1 MYKHICFPTW
11 CFYGGNGMKKI
22 VSIVL
27 ALCLTVA
34 LAVPAFGA
42 INVDNGDVSFAVASD
57 LHYNV
62 PEEELE
68 WYSEDPI
75 YGYANRR
82 AAMENESGLIIDEF
96 LNQCAVDD
104 NVQFV
109 LISGDLA
116 DNGRSIPEEHF
127 AVAEKLAKFEKDT
140 GKQVYVIP
148 GNHDFGNLGEYC
160 EVDIERFVD
169 IYADFGYNQALT
181 RVEGTGSYTADLGG
195 KYRLIALDSNDPDR
209 STEDGMTEERVQ
221 WVIDEAKKAKD
232 DGKYPILMMHHNL
245 LDHLPVQRVLSHD
258 FIIRNHEVTAERWAN
273 AGIKLVFSGHEHC
286 SDATSKTSALGNVIT
301 DFATTSLT
309 MYPLQYRYFEI
320 TDTTICYDVRTVD
333 SIDTDTLQ
341 KNVKG
346 YSKEQIDAMN
356 NGLNAFAKQFLKNG
370 IEYRLELG
378 FTDEKLGIKPGD
390 IYYDVVRAVIDE
402 LTVALND
409 PLYGEGGIQERAAA
423 EGIEIP
429 DSDYVDGW
437 DVATDLVAA
446 HYAGSENY
454 PLSERDVKILFT
466 TLAYIIRC
474 ELATLEDQTVV
485 YDWIEAVVLATS
497 GSLGGDEILNS
508 TFPDG
513 QVTPAEYFALALLSP
528 LLQSF
533 TVDDE
538 VDDNTGYIG
547 GYGNSNNL
555 ENFGAGIFIGFSD
568 FIERIMIIFDYILKA
583 FGAFVVV

>member
-1 MYKHICFPTW
+1 M
-11 CFYGGNGMKKI
+11 
-22 VSIVL
+22 
-27 ALCLTVA
+27 
-34 LAVPAFGA
+34 
-42 INVDNGDVSFAVASD
+42 
-57 LHYNV
+57 
-62 PEEELE
+62 
-68 WYSEDPI
+68 
-75 YGYANRR
+75 
-82 AAMENESGLIIDEF
+82 
-96 LNQCAVDD
+96 
-104 NVQFV
+104 
-109 LISGDLA
+109 
-116 DNGRSIPEEHF
+116 
-127 AVAEKLAKFEKDT
+127 
-140 GKQVYVIP
+140 
-148 GNHDFGNLGEYC
+148 
-160 EVDIERFVD
+160 
-169 IYADFGYNQALT
+169 
-181 RVEGTGSYTADLGG
+181 
-195 KYRLIALDSNDPDR
+195 
-209 STEDGMTEERVQ
+209 TEDRVQ
-221 WVIDEAKKAKD
+221 WVIDEAKKAKEE
-232 DGKYPILMMHHNL
+232 GKYPILMMHHNL

-409 PLYGEGGIQERAAA
+409 PLYGEGSIQERAAA

-429 DSDYVDGW
+429 DSNYVDGW

-547 GYGNSNNL
+547 GYGNSNSL
-555 ENFGAGIFIGFSD
+555 ENFGAGIFIGLSD
-568 FIERIMIIFDYILKA
+568 FIEKIMIIFDYILKA

>member
-1 MYKHICFPTW
+1 
-11 CFYGGNGMKKI
+11 MKKI

-27 ALCLTVA
+27 ALCLAVA

-42 INVDNGDVSFAVASD
+42 INVDNGDISFAVASD

>member
-1 MYKHICFPTW
+1 
-11 CFYGGNGMKKI
+11 MKKF

-27 ALCLTVA
+27 ALCLTIA

-68 WYSEDPI
+68 WYSEDSI

-96 LNQCAVDD
+96 LNQCATDD

-116 DNGRSIPEEHF
+116 DNGRSIPEEHY

-160 EVDIERFVD
+160 EVDIARFVD

-221 WVIDEAKKAKD
+221 WVIDEAEKAKA

-258 FIIRNHEVTAERWAN
+258 FIIRNHELTAERWAN

-409 PLYGEGGIQERAAA
+409 PLYGPGGVQERAAA

-429 DSDYVDGW
+429 DSNYVDGW

-547 GYGNSNNL
+547 GYGNSNSL
-555 ENFGAGIFIGFSD
+555 ENFGAGIFIGLSD
-568 FIERIMIIFDYILKA
+568 FIEKIMIIFDYILKA
-583 FGAFVVV
+583 FGSFVVV